1 MGGCC
6 LLPARHGVVEVL
18 VRTASPTSII
28 AATIT
33 MSTTT
38 ANKTAA
44 MVCTVGVEAAAS
56 PTGSDRDDE
65 KSRHF
70 DEIEIEVLLGQ
81 LLTQGRSTSGVASEV
96 LSPLSPASVC
106 LRVETVLITC

>member
-1 MGGCC
+1 
-6 LLPARHGVVEVL
+6 VVEVL
-18 VRTASPTSII
+18 VRTASPTSTI

-44 MVCTVGVEAAAS
+44 MVCTVGAEAAAS

-65 KSRHF
+65 KSRHL

-81 LLTQGRSTSGVASEV
+81 LLTQGRSTSDVASEV
-96 LSPLSPASVC
+96 HSPLSPACVC